1 MLGNRIFICTR
12 VAYGV
17 QFFSSVLTTTCIPLF
32 FNQPQTYLTSQSIEF
47 TEASPDIKR
56 ICKLQI
62 TSALV
67 HCGQPM
73 QEVFWSLASLTVIS
87 LLLIK
92 KQFATPI
99 VNTEIERATT
109 LQFNSNSSNYGLER
123 RCEWPWTPLL
133 SYSPTTSLNFQAQFS
148 SIFLLNRMPEIVG
161 LIYNSAKSPQR
172 KTCYI
177 PFCEVELLAQR
188 VFPKKANWP
197 ESILFVARVHILQYL

>member
-1 MLGNRIFICTR
+1 M
-12 VAYGV
+12 Y
-17 QFFSSVLTTTCIPLF
+17 TTF

-99 VNTEIERATT
+99 VNTEIERATK

-148 SIFLLNRMPEIVG
+148 SRFLLNRMPEIVD

-188 VFPKKANWP
+188 VFPKKQIDQ
-197 ESILFVARVHILQYL
+197 SLFSSSPAFTFCNIYN